1 MQTETFKSSFILD
14 FQPDLSRPIIV
25 AVSGGADSLCLL
37 HLLLDSGIKLIP
49 AHLDHQIR
57 KVSADQAA
65 QVHAL
70 LLTWG
75 LDCEMGKVDIP
86 DVARKDKLS
95 IEEAARN
102 CRYEFLFDLA
112 RKQKAQAILT
122 AHHLDD
128 QVETVLM
135 HFLRGSGLNGL
146 TGMSQNDFLP
156 HFSKE
161 IPVWRPLL
169 PFGKEE
175 IQDYCQRNG
184 IQPIEDES
192 NQDRRYYRNKLRLDL
207 IPEIEKVQPHFRK
220 ILSRNAEVMRLD
232 RKVLDEATQQAY
244 KDCLSEDASDQAVIF
259 DRDKWL
265 KLPEGLQ
272 YRLLIQAANN
282 LLPELR
288 DLGFE
293 ALQRARMNILSKKEQ
308 SDFKSGLK
316 IFCLENV
323 FVVGQ
328 KNYQL
333 PLKDFPQLKS
343 KARYKL
349 KQNKAVQLL
358 DGWEIKAEI
367 VDRRVYDRIPQ
378 KIKQHPDHAWL
389 NPADLEWP
397 LTVRPAME
405 GERWSP
411 LGMVLQRQKLSDFFI
426 NQKIPRRARESW
438 PIVSNAGSILW
449 VVGQRIA
456 QAWRLTGQEVEVLH
470 LELIPPGA

>member
-1 MQTETFKSSFILD
+1 MVI
-14 FQPDLSRPIIV
+14 

-57 KVSADQAA
+57 KVSSEQAA
-65 QVHAL
+65 QL
-70 LLTWG
+70 QSLIRTWG
-75 LDCEMGKVDIP
+75 LECEMGNIDVP
-86 DVARKDKLS
+86 DVARKGKLS

-102 CRYEFLFDLA
+102 CRYGFLFEIA
-112 RKQKAQAILT
+112 EKYQAQAILT

-135 HFLRGSGLNGL
+135 HFLRGSGVNGL
-146 TGMSQNDFLP
+146 TGMSQNDLLP

-161 IPVWRPLL
+161 TPIWRPLL
-169 PFGKEE
+169 AFSKEE
-175 IQDYCQRNG
+175 IQDYCQANQ

-207 IPEIEKVQPHFRK
+207 IPEIEKVQPDFKK
-220 ILSRNAEVMRLD
+220 IVARNADVIRLD
-232 RKVLDEATQQAY
+232 RVVLTKVADQAY
-244 KDCLSEDASDQAVIF
+244 KDCLLEEDSDQALIF
-259 DRDKWL
+259 YREKWL
-265 KLPEGLQ
+265 NLEEGLQ
-272 YRLLIQAANN
+272 YRLLMQAATI

-293 ALQRARMNILSKKEQ
+293 VLKRAKANIDSENAT

-316 IFCLENV
+316 IYCLESA
-323 FVVGQ
+323 FIIAQ
-328 KNYQL
+328 KSYQL
-333 PLKDFPQLKS
+333 PLKDYPQIKS
-343 KARYKL
+343 DSLYKL
-349 KQNKAVQLL
+349 TQKKSVQLL
-358 DGWEIKAEI
+358 HGWEIKAEI
-367 VDRRVYDRIPQ
+367 VDRKVYERAPK
-378 KIKQHPDHAWL
+378 KIKEDPNHAWL

-397 LTVRPAME
+397 LTVRTAIT

-426 NQKIPRRARESW
+426 NQKIPRRAREFW
-438 PIVSNAGSILW
+438 PIVSVAGSILW
-449 VVGQRIA
+449 VAGLRIA

-470 LELIPPGA
+470 LQLIPPHD